1 MTSFKEFIA
10 EQNPNSPFHW
20 DSSED
25 EDFARTM
32 NSAIK
37 FSDGFYKSE
46 KQAKFFN
53 TRRYT
58 RLDRRTNKE
67 DLKNFF
73 NAVIDADKGQ
83 HAFTIGGTMSWA
95 DYGTK
100 GFRPV
105 TWVFVMDEFGV
116 VRKYKLKYV
125 GDMRSGTAPD
135 PSKTKLEWERPASA
149 KRPEWASEENLAAS
163 KAAEEKKAA
172 EDAARRA
179 KMKFAGNKGEQIS
192 NIPVTVKKIINRGE
206 GPYGIEYLTIFTT
219 EDGDL
224 IYWNNRP
231 RDAEEGD
238 RVVIKKTRVKDE
250 ITTKAGDPAIVI
262 TRPTFAK

>member
-1 MTSFKEFIA
+1 MTTFKTFIA
-10 EQNPNSPFHW
+10 EQNPNSPFQW
-20 DSSED
+20 SSSEA
-25 EDFARTM
+25 EDFARTL

-37 FSDGFYKSE
+37 FSDGFFKSE

-53 TRRYT
+53 TRRFHQ
-58 RLDRRTNKE
+58 LDKRVDTQN
-67 DLKNFF
+67 LKDFF
-73 NAVIDADKGQ
+73 NVDIEVDKGQ
-83 HAFTIGGTMSWA
+83 YAVDIGGTMSWA

-105 TWVFVMDEFGV
+105 TWFFVMDEFGV

-125 GDMRSGTAPD
+125 GDTRSGTGPD
-135 PSKTKLEWERPASA
+135 PKKTKLEWERSASA

-231 RDAEEGD
+231 RDVEEGD
-238 RVVIKKTRVKDE
+238 KVVIKKTRVKDE